1 MADLLLYLFLLAL
14 FVLAVLA
21 AIWVFRSYLGGQSP
35 MAALFGP
42 KPERRLEII
51 EHATIDGRRRLMLIR
66 RDDVEHLIMTGGPV
80 DVVIETGIGDRP
92 REPISARS
100 EVVRAEAPATQASF
114 SRPAR
119 SFGRAPQQVAE

>member
-51 EHATIDGRRRLMLIR
+51 EHANVDGRRRLMLIR

-80 DVVIETGIGDRP
+80 DVVIETGIGDKP
-92 REPISARS
+92 REPVNARHDP
-100 EVVRAEAPATQASF
+100 VRAEAPTTAASF